1 MHKKYEY
8 NLESEICILHN
19 IFYSITKDLKTI
31 NTHISI
37 GGISM
42 NADTKIAV
50 DNYSKLRN
58 LETYDFKNEA
68 PWEDLRN
75 ENNTIK
81 KFLKY
86 KDYYKVNKKFDCDN
100 SNGSCAL
107 ADNIYYSLWGWCYKS
122 RYTISDDLKDKLGVP
137 WDRLGTDTM
146 NSFSTTYS
154 QALKIDSQDHDTV
167 NININLQKFAGLTHS
182 IGNFTL
188 IPFKLDW
195 HNDKKSFNQYR
206 GANFGKY
213 FVYDYFDL
221 SLKLIKEN
229 ISEEAFKNYIDT
241 FFLDDYVDKDYEI
254 KPLFKSHEAFLRSS
268 KLDLENPKKFIPQN
282 EAELNEYLVNV
293 INNIELRGR
302 RIVDEL
308 EKNRCKVVE
317 D

>member
-1 MHKKYEY
+1 
-8 NLESEICILHN
+8 
-19 IFYSITKDLKTI
+19 
-31 NTHISI
+31 
-37 GGISM
+37 
-42 NADTKIAV
+42 
-50 DNYSKLRN
+50 
-58 LETYDFKNEA
+58 
-68 PWEDLRN
+68 
-75 ENNTIK
+75 
-81 KFLKY
+81 
-86 KDYYKVNKKFDCDN
+86 
-100 SNGSCAL
+100 
-107 ADNIYYSLWGWCYKS
+107 
-122 RYTISDDLKDKLGVP
+122 
-137 WDRLGTDTM
+137 M

-167 NININLQKFAGLTHS
+167 NININLQKFAGLIHP

-195 HNDKKSFNQYR
+195 QNDKKSFNQYR

-229 ISEEAFKNYIDT
+229 ISDDAFRSYVDTFYLNNYVDMNYI
-241 FFLDDYVDKDYEI
+241 I
-254 KPLFKSHEAFLRSS
+254 RPLFKSHEEFLRSS

-308 EKNRCKVVE
+308 EKNRCRVVE